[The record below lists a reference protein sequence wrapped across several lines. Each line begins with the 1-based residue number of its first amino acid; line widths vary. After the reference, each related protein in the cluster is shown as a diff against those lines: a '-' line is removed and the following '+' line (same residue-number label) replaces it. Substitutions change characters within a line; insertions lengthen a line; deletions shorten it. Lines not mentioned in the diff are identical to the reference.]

1 MIYGPVTQEGIDTD
15 SRFVEDEQFGIVE
28 KSDSERD
35 ASLLSATERSDES
48 VTGWQIEQLKEKFH
62 LRFDKRIG
70 QIVHAAEIF
79 QRLFDCK
86 FAIESQF
93 LRHVTDS
100 WTGNATLLGP
110 GLTAKD
116 VNFSTVETATTD
128 DATQ

>member
-1 MIYGPVTQEGIDTD
+1 MSEDRINADC
-15 SRFVEDEQFGIVE
+15 RFVEDEQFGIVE
-28 KSDSERD
+28 KSDGERD

-86 FAIESQF
+86 FAIEGQF
-93 LRHVTDS
+93 LRHVTDTG
-100 WTGNATLLGP
+100 TGNATLLGP

>member
-1 MIYGPVTQEGIDTD
+1 MSEDRINADC
-15 SRFVEDEQFGIVE
+15 RFVEDEQFGIVE
-28 KSDSERD
+28 KSDGERD

-93 LRHVTDS
+93 LRHVTES
-100 WTGNATLLGP
+100 WTGNATLFSP
-110 GLTAKD
+110 GLATKD
-116 VNFSTVETATTD
+116 GNLSAVETTTTND
-128 DATQ
+128 TTQ